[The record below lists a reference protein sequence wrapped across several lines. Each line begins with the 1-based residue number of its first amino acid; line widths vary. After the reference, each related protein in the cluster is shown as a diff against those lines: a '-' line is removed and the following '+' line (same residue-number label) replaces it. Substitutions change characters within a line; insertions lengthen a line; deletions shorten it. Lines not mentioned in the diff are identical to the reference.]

1 MSAFQYHYRGDIFS
15 LRVFTIQTLHNNQS
29 LHLTPNANGKLVMRF
44 AKGKWNGAKRCL
56 VTSGS
61 FAPQINY
68 GKFVNC
74 KPAKL

>member
-1 MSAFQYHYRGDIFS
+1 
-15 LRVFTIQTLHNNQS
+15 
-29 LHLTPNANGKLVMRF
+29 MRI
-44 AKGKWNGAKRCL
+44 AKGKWNGAAQ
-56 VTSGS
+56 VVSGW